1 MPVNT
6 KDAIYTRARDC
17 LKIQQT
23 AIGFGPKNRIQ
34 YKPTN
39 HPATF
44 HFTTAQTL
52 AKNLQGRY
60 GSCISLAVEEVLT
73 PLKLDEDLCRNPA
86 EYRWAVQHLVSEAC
100 CFDALPFLGFENTA
114 S

>member
-1 MPVNT
+1 MHVT
-6 KDAIYTRARDC
+6 AKDAIYTRARDC

-39 HPATF
+39 HAATF
-44 HFTTAQTL
+44 HFTTAQ
-52 AKNLQGRY
+52 NLQKTCKAGIVVA
-60 GSCISLAVEEVLT
+60 SHLAVEEVPT

-86 EYRWAVQHLVSEAC
+86 EYRWAVPSFRAYLLLLFV
-100 CFDALPFLGFENTA
+100 GFQNTVL
-114 S
+114 